1 MRLKEI
7 LSKKTIGKG
16 CYMMTAKIISATAQQ
31 ETTIMERVFN
41 DVFSQEK
48 KLDCRTYRIEVR
60 TPDGAIRFYGLK
72 AIDKSVARKE
82 AIAVVQELVTS
93 FQDERILWRMAGE
106 KGWSLNGSTSHTK
119 KPSLFA
125 RAMNYFFDLEDED

>member
-1 MRLKEI
+1 
-7 LSKKTIGKG
+7 
-16 CYMMTAKIISATAQQ
+16 MMSAKIIGATAQQ
-31 ETTIMERVFN
+31 ETIMERVFN
-41 DVFSQEK
+41 EVFSQEK

-72 AIDKSVARKE
+72 AIDKTVARKE

-93 FQDERILWRMAGE
+93 FQDERILWRMAGD
-106 KGWSLNGSTSHTK
+106 KDWSLNGAASNTK

>member
-1 MRLKEI
+1 
-7 LSKKTIGKG
+7 
-16 CYMMTAKIISATAQQ
+16 MTKSAIKAIAQQ

-41 DVFSQEK
+41 EVFLQDK

-72 AIDKSVARKE
+72 ASNKSVAREE
-82 AIAVVQELVTS
+82 AVTVVQQMVTS
-93 FQDERILWRMAGE
+93 FNDERILWRMAGD
-106 KGWSLNGSTSHTK
+106 KDWSLNGATVQSK

-125 RAMNYFFDLEDED
+125 RVMDYFFVMDED

>member
-1 MRLKEI
+1 MMSAKN
-7 LSKKTIGKG
+7 IG
-16 CYMMTAKIISATAQQ
+16 AIAQQ
-31 ETTIMERVFN
+31 ETVMERVFKE
-41 DVFSQEK
+41 VFSQEK

-106 KGWSLNGSTSHTK
+106 KGWSLNGAASNSK

-125 RAMNYFFDLEDED
+125 RAKSAMNYFFELEDED